1 MHFNDVHGVGEMS
14 HYLAEAEMLGE
25 PELVDAIKRAEAEH
39 EITTGMRFSPSGSH
53 LVTVTFHPGVKFWIE
68 DFVGIQSKANR
79 RLLTRAEYDQTH
91 GLRL

>member
-1 MHFNDVHGVGEMS
+1 MS

-39 EITTGMRFSPSGSH
+39 GISTGMRFSASGSH
-53 LVTVTFHPGVKFWIE
+53 LVTVSFHPGIKFWIE
-68 DFVGIQSKANR
+68 DFVGTKSKANR
-79 RLLTRAEYDQTH
+79 RRLTPAEYEQTH